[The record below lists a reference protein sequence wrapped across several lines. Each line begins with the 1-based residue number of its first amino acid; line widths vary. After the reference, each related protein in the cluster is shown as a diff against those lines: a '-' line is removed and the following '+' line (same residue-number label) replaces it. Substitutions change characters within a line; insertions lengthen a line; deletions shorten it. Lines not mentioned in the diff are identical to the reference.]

1 MRKVKLLALLLA
13 ALMVVA
19 AFAGCADT
27 KEIESDVANL
37 DERVSALEG
46 KIDGVG
52 SDLSDVKDAI
62 EADKTAEELK
72 ALQDAVKAQEDANKE
87 LLDAIKA
94 LEEKLAQQDE
104 TIKDL
109 PASDEGLAQAQKDAA
124 ADIAARKAVYENNKA
139 DYATK
144 DYEAILTILEVA
156 KTEVAAAAKSADVKA
171 IVAQMDTD
179 LAKYTAY
186 DDQLYIY
193 VTKLLGNISA
203 ASAKLNEEARDY
215 LKAAKKHYGTSDE
228 DLAPLT
234 KYVYGVDEDGNDLT
248 VNLVDV
254 LDKIN
259 TLQTSKDSTVTITI
273 SGKATTYATLYQITK
288 DAAALDKEYT
298 RLDAKEVVDIISD
311 NLAGALY
318 GKYTTWLKQAKALGE
333 ENVKLLTKADEIVEL
348 ASMVKNVT
356 DAMTAYG
363 QLGELDYKTYKYGDI
378 LAEYVTLA
386 TEDAA
391 ALIDVDGKAVKKTYY
406 DKIDAAIAGW
416 KTTYGFDDEFAAAVI
431 AQYYAADDDETN
443 DGRYEQ
449 YVADRDYVAYME
461 SAYTTFVKDIVPAIK
476 DVNAMSSLK
485 AAEIEAYVDLEAA
498 IADWRIVVE
507 ADAKNDIKEVA
518 VDDANFKL
526 MLTRQ
531 ELLID
536 EKEDTFFD
544 KDKDY
549 APIMANIVAFENDDE
564 DKTIANFFSSTGDY
578 AKAQTYATGLRKLF
592 NTVNTNKDNY
602 ASLAT
607 IYAIEGEFKQVK
619 AVNPAVYAE
628 GTEDYKEYSAYIGL
642 YVEASDFL
650 SDDKN
655 IFIYEEVKGVDYTI
669 AEFEEEYGQYGLTAL
684 LETVP
689 ASVSGQKNLAT
700 FESAKATVEKKLESA
715 ADDYVAVINAIKTIN
730 YQKAW
735 KKSSTLYTVETEG
748 AVVKYL
754 VNLDNKDAVEAAVK
768 ARSAWEAKYLGGIMK
783 AFQAAVDEDD
793 KVISGAYEFVSI
805 EDADWD
811 KALTEMADVI
821 TTADT
826 HAKALVAHLEAIA
839 AALAF
844 VKTEAGADFNFVTTD
859 LATLQFVV
867 AVTAVTTYN
876 NKYAVKN
883 YRVNALGSVDN
894 YASERKALYDGEVN
908 PEDLDTLMD
917 LLRENKDAVPVADL
931 LDAGYKAYQTF
942 KTVNLKYTA
951 GSEKYTSSYRA
962 YAPVEDAIKAV
973 AEIDL
978 AYAKALTIDKISEL
992 AKKFATDNAGKTID
1006 ANVIARYVQDAKDA
1020 KSYSELSTI
1029 LSAMVNA
1036 EGINPMGGADGKTN
1050 TTEFKIYA
1058 TTIKATKAVD

>member
-109 PASDEGLAQAQKDAA
+109 PTSDEGLAQAQKDAA

-203 ASAKLNEEARDY
+203 ASAKLNEEAQDY
-215 LKAAKKHYGTSDE
+215 LKAAKKHYGA
-228 DLAPLT
+228 DLTPLT
-234 KYVYGVDEDGNDLT
+234 AYVYGVDEDEVDMTIDL
-248 VNLVDV
+248 VAALEG
-254 LDKIN
+254 IN
-259 TLQTSKDSTVTITI
+259 TLQTSTSKTSVTVDIVI
-273 SGKATTYATLYQITK
+273 NGESTTYTTLYEITNQ
-288 DAAALDKEYT
+288 AATLDKEYA
-298 RLDAKEVVDIISD
+298 RLDAKEIVDIVSG
-311 NLAGALY
+311 NLAGDLY
-318 GKYTTWLKQAKALGE
+318 NKYTVWLKLAKTLGE

-348 ASMVKNVT
+348 ASMVKSVA

-363 QLGELDYKTYKYGDI
+363 QLGELNYKTYEYGDI
-378 LAEYVTLA
+378 LADYVTLA
-386 TEDAA
+386 TKNAA
-391 ALIDVDGKAVKKTYY
+391 TLIDVDGKAVKKTYY

-431 AQYYAADDDETN
+431 AQYYAN
-443 DGRYEQ
+443 DKVEGNEDLYED
-449 YVADRDYVAYME
+449 YVAARDFVAYME

-485 AAEIEAYVDLEAA
+485 ADEIEAYLDLEAA
-498 IADWRIVVE
+498 IADWRIVVAE
-507 ADAKNDIKEVA
+507 DEEKEIEEVA
-518 VDDANFKL
+518 VDDANFAL
-526 MLTRQ
+526 MLARQ
-531 ELLID
+531 DLLLEGVTD
-536 EKEDTFFD
+536 LFD
-544 KDKDY
+544 DNY
-549 APIMANIVAFENDDE
+549 APIMENIVAFENDE
-564 DKTIANFFSSTGDY
+564 DGEIAKFFGEDGKY
-578 AKAQTYATGLRKLF
+578 AAAQAYATKLRKLF
-592 NTVNTNKDNY
+592 KEVDNNKAKY
-602 ASLAT
+602 TSLAK
-607 IYAIEGEFKQVK
+607 IYAIEGEFKKV
-619 AVNPAVYAE
+619 ASVNTEVYAE
-628 GTEDYKEYSAYIGL
+628 GTADYNESSVYVGY

-650 SDDKN
+650 YNGED
-655 IFIYEEVKGVDYTI
+655 IFNYESGETYTI
-669 AEFEEEYGQYGLTAL
+669 AEFEELYGQYGLTAL

-689 ASVSGQKNLAT
+689 AYSSTEKSLSA
-700 FESAKATVEKKLESA
+700 FEAAKATVEKKLESA
-715 ADDYVAVINAIKTIN
+715 ADDYAAVIKAIQAID

-735 KKSSTLYTVETEG
+735 TNASAPSGKQLSPVEIKDATVN
-748 AVVKYL
+748 YL
-754 VNLDNKDAVEAAVK
+754 VNLDDKAAVEAAVK
-768 ARSAWEAKYLGGIMK
+768 ARSAWETSYLGGTMK
-783 AFQAAVDEDD
+783 AFQAAVDADD

-805 EDADWD
+805 KDADWD
-811 KALTEMADVI
+811 GALTAMAADI
-821 TTADT
+821 TEIDTA
-826 HAKALVAHLEAIA
+826 AKALVAHLEAIA

-859 LATLQFVV
+859 LATLQSVV

-876 NKYAVKN
+876 NQYAVKH
-883 YRVNALGSVDN
+883 YRVNALGNVDN
-894 YASERKALYDGEVN
+894 YASELKGLYDGQVN
-908 PEDLDTLMD
+908 PEDLETLMGLISED
-917 LLRENKDAVPVADL
+917 ESVVSVATLLEK
-931 LDAGYKAYQTF
+931 GYAAYRTF
-942 KTVNLKYTA
+942 KTLNLKYTD
-951 GSEKYTSSYRA
+951 KTSLVDSNDYNKGTVRYFETGYRG
-962 YAPVEDAIKAV
+962 YAPVDDAIKAV

-978 AYAKALTIDKISEL
+978 AYAKA
-992 AKKFATDNAGKTID
+992 KTID
-1006 ANVIARYVQDAKDA
+1006 IINNYGLDDTKTNLYVENAKA
-1020 KSYSELSTI
+1020 ATSYSGLSSV

-1036 EGINPMGGADGKTN
+1036 TGGEKPTA
-1050 TTEFKIYA
+1050 FKIYSDTIQA
-1058 TTIKATKAVD
+1058 TVAVN